1 MLSYAHTRRALPI
14 LHRHARCLVP
24 APSKEWEPDRKPAH
38 DSSVHADGS
47 IGVTINLPED
57 AVLHARAGV
66 GRTLMEVLEV
76 SDLSDTWI
84 GGACGG
90 ACNCSTCR
98 VIVESG
104 LALLPEREDDELDM
118 LDTAAMAAQRTQQLD
133 DAGVE
138 QYLMPNS
145 RLACQLVLQ
154 PEHDGL
160 EVTLPDDVCNVLEV
174 PLWLRNSR

>member
-1 MLSYAHTRRALPI
+1 MLARSALPV
-14 LHRHARCLVP
+14 LRRHARALVP
-24 APSKEWEPDRKPAH
+24 APSKEWDPDRKPAH
-38 DSSVHADGS
+38 TGSVHAGADGS
-47 IGVTINLPED
+47 ISVTINLPED
-57 AVLHARAGV
+57 AVLHTRARV
-66 GRTLMEVLEV
+66 GFSLMDALEA

-98 VIVESG
+98 VVVESS
-104 LALLPEREDDELDM
+104 LALPEREDDELDM
-118 LDTAAMAAQRTQQLD
+118 LETAAIAAQRTQQLD
-133 DAGVE
+133 DAAVE
-138 QYLMPNS
+138 QYLMPSS

-160 EVTLPDDVCNVLEV
+160 EITLPDDVCNVLEV